1 MNAPS
6 ESHWPYY
13 ASFDCYAISS
23 LFCLFVLA
31 QYLLKCFDLLYSTV
45 LFIHVEKCKNPNA
58 IWYVLLFDLKENHIY
73 DCNYYLI
80 KHIKIHTLVILC
92 NHMFFPVEKTKEFR

>member
-73 DCNYYLI
+73 DFNYY
-80 KHIKIHTLVILC
+80 
-92 NHMFFPVEKTKEFR
+92 